1 MTLPM
6 LAAMSPASNADW
18 QRRSLRH
25 VCRACRRRCSW
36 QSGGLVALVLM
47 NFTIVTHL
55 KHIKATIPVPK

>member
-18 QRRSLRH
+18 QQRSLRH
-25 VCRACRRRCSW
+25 GCRARGRRCTW

-47 NFTIVTHL
+47 SFTNVTHL
-55 KHIKATIPVPK
+55 KHIKALIPVPT